1 MIEESDNLIH
11 SSSNQIIVESTEN
24 GCVLKD
30 KNTLM
35 TYLLNLDEYEQIV
48 SHSNKHILKKIIKKK
63 GLNILDCTG
72 GFARDSAI
80 ISSIGNTVTLIEN
93 NPVIMRVLNDSISRI
108 RSTAMK
114 NIFSNITTKF
124 GDCIDFIR
132 TTSRKYDYVYFDFMF
147 NINNKAL
154 PSKKDQFLRK
164 IVHNNVNTNQ
174 NIINEVLH
182 RVGCKVIIKEHAK
195 SNDYKHLDIIN
206 TYKEKVVKYHLLEG
220 RNENY

>member
-1 MIEESDNLIH
+1 
-11 SSSNQIIVESTEN
+11 
-24 GCVLKD
+24 VLKD
-30 KNTLM
+30 KKTLM
-35 TYLLNLDEYEQIV
+35 TYLLNLDEYEKIFSQ
-48 SHSNKHILKKIIKKK
+48 SNKHILKRIVKKK

-93 NPVIMRVLNDSISRI
+93 NPVIMRVLNDAISRI
-108 RSTAMK
+108 RSTVVK

-124 GDCIDFIR
+124 GDCINFIR
-132 TTSRKYDYVYFDFMF
+132 TTNRKYDYIYFDFMF
-147 NINNKAL
+147 NINKSAL
-154 PSKKDQFLRK
+154 PLKKDQFIRK
-164 IVHNNVNTNQ
+164 VVDNNVQRNQ
-174 NIINEVLH
+174 NIIDEVLH